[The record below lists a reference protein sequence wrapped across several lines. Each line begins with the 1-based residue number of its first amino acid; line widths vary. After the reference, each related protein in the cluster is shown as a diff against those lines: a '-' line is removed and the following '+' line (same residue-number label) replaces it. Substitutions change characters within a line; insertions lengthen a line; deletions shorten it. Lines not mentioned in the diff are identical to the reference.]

1 MKVTVEDV
9 LHIAQLARLKFSP
22 EELEVLRQQME
33 SLLSHFSQIAE
44 LDTTGIPPTSG
55 VLPLVNVMREDIAR
69 PSLTVEDVLRN
80 APDREGDCFRI
91 PAILEEE

>member
-1 MKVTVEDV
+1 VKVTTEDV
-9 LHIAQLARLKFSP
+9 LHIAQLAQLRFSL

-33 SLLSHFSQIAE
+33 SLLSHFSQISE

-55 VLPLVNVMREDIAR
+55 VLPLVNVMRADIAR

-91 PAILEEE
+91 PTILEEE

>member
-1 MKVTVEDV
+1 MKVTTKDA
-9 LHIAQLARLKFSP
+9 LHIAQLAQLRFSP

-33 SLLSHFSQIAE
+33 SLLSHFSQISE

-69 PSLTVEDVLRN
+69 PSLTVEDVLQN
-80 APDREGDCFRI
+80 APDREGNCFRI

>member
-1 MKVTVEDV
+1 MKVTMEDA
-9 LHIAQLARLKFSP
+9 LHIAQLARLRFSP
-22 EELEVLRQQME
+22 EELEVMRRQME
-33 SLLSHFSQIAE
+33 TLLSNFSQISE
-44 LDTTGIPPTSG
+44 LDTAGIPPTSG

-69 PSLTVEDVLRN
+69 PSLAVEDVLRN

>member
-1 MKVTVEDV
+1 VKVTTEDA
-9 LHIAQLARLKFSP
+9 LHIAYLARLRFSP
-22 EELEVLRQQME
+22 EELELMRQQME
-33 SLLSHFSQIAE
+33 SLLSNFSQISE

-69 PSLTVEDVLRN
+69 PSLTAEDVLRN

-91 PAILEEE
+91 PTILDEE

>member
-1 MKVTVEDV
+1 MKVTAEDA
-9 LHIAQLARLKFSP
+9 LHIAQLAQLRFSP

-33 SLLSHFSQIAE
+33 SLLSHFSQISE

-55 VLPLVNVMREDIAR
+55 VLPLVNVMRADIAR

-91 PAILEEE
+91 PTILEEE